1 MSRFFASGSQSTGTS
16 ASASVLP
23 MNIQGWFPLGLTG
36 LISLQSK
43 RLSRVFSRTTN
54 QDYLEWEGMWALGS
68 QSRAHCWLLL
78 VLPDFRHI
86 AFAFPICKWGKSIK
100 RGIGSHQIVI
110 WMSVITVWYESKSLY
125 FCLVLSFYLCFC
137 FSILCLFTFS
147 I

>member
-1 MSRFFASGSQSTGTS
+1 MSCFFASGSQSSRTS

-36 LISLQSK
+36 LISLPSK

-54 QDYLEWEGMWALGS
+54 QDYLEWEGMWTLGGPEQGPLLTLTCTAWLQAYCFCIS
-68 QSRAHCWLLL
+68 HLQMGKKHKERTWVSSNCHMTVSYHCL
-78 VLPDFRHI
+78 V
-86 AFAFPICKWGKSIK
+86 WIK
-100 RGIGSHQIVI
+100 
-110 WMSVITVWYESKSLY
+110 KSL
-125 FCLVLSFYLCFC
+125 FLPGSFFLCFC